1 MSIRLSAFV
10 TACVLALPLP
20 TAAQEVAAV
29 EVTPAQRSVVAGAT
43 AQFRAV
49 ARDATGRSI
58 PNAEVHWLATPFDIA
73 GADANGLVTTTRAG
87 RVYVLAFVGG
97 TPGLAVLDIRERAPA
112 RLAVS
117 SPGGAETVVGGNLQL
132 EAIGE
137 TELGDP
143 VPAFGVRWRS
153 LDPKVAEV
161 GALGLVTG
169 RAAGTARIEAALE
182 GLSARVEVAVK
193 PNPVREVVIAAPAE
207 PVRTGD
213 AVRLTA
219 EARDARGRAV
229 RGIPVR
235 WSVSGEGA
243 TVTADWFVAG
253 RPGAYRVTASVA
265 SAAAA
270 ATIQVVPR
278 SDPRGLELV
287 ARAPLPKDVQ
297 AGEIWPVGDVAYVS
311 SIGPAVYVF
320 DISNPAAPVLTDSI
334 VVDARLVNDVSTTAD
349 GRIGVLTR
357 EGASTRRNGLVFFE
371 AADPRHPKVISEF
384 TEGLTGGVHSAFIY
398 GHHVFATDDA
408 TGSLRIV
415 DFSDPRSPRQ
425 VARWEIPREGVTA
438 YAVEWLNIAPQ
449 RYLHDVYVEDG
460 LAYLAYWRDGLV
472 ILDVGNGIVGGS
484 ITSPKPVSRF
494 TYNHAELY
502 PPGFIAG
509 SHAVFRRGRYVFVA
523 DESYP
528 GTSDITSREAFPTR
542 GLVHAIDVSD
552 LRNPRK
558 VAQYD
563 PVEFGA
569 HNLWVE
575 GDLLYVGAYDGGI
588 RVIDVSGELRGE
600 LRDSGRVIGSLYT
613 GTLDG
618 YRPNQALVWSAI
630 PHKGFVFASDLNT
643 GLWVARVVGQ
653 PLVP

>member
-1 MSIRLSAFV
+1 MFIRISGLIALYVLSL
-10 TACVLALPLP
+10 TLPA
-20 TAAQEVAAV
+20 AAQEVAAV
-29 EVTPAQRSVVAGAT
+29 EVSPAQASVVAGET

-49 ARDATGRSI
+49 ARDATGRPI

-73 GADANGLVTTTRAG
+73 GADANGRVTTTRAG

-97 TPGLAVLDIRERAPA
+97 KPGLAVLDIRERGPA
-112 RLAVS
+112 RLSVS
-117 SPGGAETVVGGNLQL
+117 SASGAETVVGGNLQL
-132 EAIGE
+132 EATGE

-143 VPAFGVRWRS
+143 VPAFSVRWRS
-153 LDPKVAEV
+153 LDPAVAEV
-161 GALGLVTG
+161 GAFGLVTG
-169 RAAGTARIEAALE
+169 RRPGAARIEATAE
-182 GLSARVEVAVK
+182 GLSARIEVTVK
-193 PNPVREVVIAAPAE
+193 PNPVREVVIAAPTE

-235 WSVSGEGA
+235 WSVNGEGA
-243 TVTADWFVAG
+243 TIAEDRFVAS

-265 SAAAA
+265 GAAAA

-278 SDPRGLELV
+278 NDPRGIELV
-287 ARAPLPKDVQ
+287 AHVPLPKDVQ
-297 AGEIWPVGDVAYVS
+297 AAEIWPVGDVAYVS
-311 SIGPAVYVF
+311 SVGPAVYVF
-320 DISNPAAPVLTDSI
+320 DISNPASPVLTDSI

-349 GRIGVLTR
+349 GRIGVMTR
-357 EGASTRRNGLVFFE
+357 EGASTRRNGLVFFD
-371 AADPRHPKVISEF
+371 ASDPRHPKVISEF

-398 GHHVFATDDA
+398 DHYVFATDDA
-408 TGSLRIV
+408 TGSLRII
-415 DFSDPRSPRQ
+415 DFSDPARPRQ
-425 VARWEIPREGVTA
+425 VARWEVPREGVTA
-438 YAVEWLNIAPQ
+438 YPVAFLNIAPQ

-472 ILDVGNGIVGGS
+472 ILDVGNGIAGGS
-484 ITSPKPVSRF
+484 ITSPQFVSRF

-502 PPGFIAG
+502 PPGFLAG
-509 SHAVFRRGRYVFVA
+509 SHAVFRRGRYVFVG

-528 GTSDITSREAFPTR
+528 GTTDLFSREAFATR
-542 GLVHAIDVSD
+542 GLVHVIDVGV

-575 GDLLYVGAYDGGI
+575 DDLLYIGAYDGGI
-588 RVIDVSGELRGE
+588 RVMDVSGELRGE
-600 LRDSGRVIGSLYT
+600 LRDSGRVIGRLHT
-613 GTLDG
+613 GALDG
-618 YRPNQALVWSAI
+618 YRPNQALAWSAI
-630 PHKGFVFASDLNT
+630 PHRGFIFASDMNT
-643 GLWVARVVGQ
+643 GLWVARVVGS